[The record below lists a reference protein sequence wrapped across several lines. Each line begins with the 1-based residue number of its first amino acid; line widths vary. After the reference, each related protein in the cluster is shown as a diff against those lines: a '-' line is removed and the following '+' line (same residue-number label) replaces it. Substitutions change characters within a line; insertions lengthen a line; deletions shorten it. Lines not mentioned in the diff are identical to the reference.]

1 MDEGIMYFLPLTENK
16 ICTSLGASR
25 ILCGTA
31 LLRHRG

>member
-25 ILCGTA
+25 ILYRKH
-31 LLRHRG
+31 LL